1 VRAEN
6 RSKSDAERQGCKI
19 NMRRCGEEKMDDPI
33 SPTRRTLLKAG
44 AATLATPVAAPIA
57 HRSSQGFTGFLSRS

>member
-1 VRAEN
+1 VRAED

-19 NMRRCGEEKMDDPI
+19 NMRRCGEETMDDPI
-33 SPTRRTLLKAG
+33 SPARRTLLKAG
-44 AATLATPVAAPIA
+44 AVTLATAVAAAIA